1 MVGWILYLCV
11 GAGGHIISLYFFGS
25 RSTET
30 AAHVYSRID
39 QQPAA
44 ANQQQG
50 RDVEEESKGHTQHE
64 RVRLLFA
71 MSWQHHL
78 FRCHTNIKKSLQTP
92 ICAAFLSLLAVLEH
106 LTFIFYIIYK
116 YNTILRSLMWVS
128 LYRLN
133 GLYSIDIQTLSRVIW
148 LLAGSIQR

>member
-78 FRCHTNIKKSLQTP
+78 FRCHTNIKKSLHADP
-92 ICAAFLSLLAVLEH
+92 DMCSFSLSFGCAGAFNFHIL
-106 LTFIFYIIYK
+106 
-116 YNTILRSLMWVS
+116 YNI
-128 LYRLN
+128 
-133 GLYSIDIQTLSRVIW
+133 
-148 LLAGSIQR
+148 